1 MTQSRNDEMAD
12 IGYVRVST
20 LEQNVSRQLDGVALK
35 KVFADRCSGGDTNR
49 PELIALMEFVR
60 EGDTVHVHSID
71 RLARNSQDL
80 LRLVD
85 EFKALGVTL
94 HFHREAL
101 TFTTGD
107 SDPIGE
113 LMFTMLGAFAQ
124 FERSILKERQRE
136 GIEKAKQKGV
146 YKGAKRR
153 IDRVRVLAMLSQGI
167 GPSVIAR
174 ELSIGRKS
182 VYRIKEEAGS

>member
-1 MTQSRNDEMAD
+1 MAE

-20 LEQNVSRQLDGVALK
+20 SEQSTSRQLDGVPLK
-35 KVFADRCSGGDTNR
+35 KVFEDRCSGGDTNR
-49 PELIALMEFVR
+49 TELTALMEFVR

-94 HFHREAL
+94 RFHREAL
-101 TFTTGD
+101 TFTAED

-136 GIEKAKQKGV
+136 GIEKAKQRGA
-146 YKGAKRR
+146 YTGAKKR
-153 IDRVRVLAMLSQGI
+153 IDRSKVLALLSDGV
-167 GPSVIAR
+167 GPSAIAK
-174 ELSIGRKS
+174 ELGIGRKS
-182 VYRIKEEAGS
+182 VYRIKAEGAG

>member
-1 MTQSRNDEMAD
+1 MAD

>member
-1 MTQSRNDEMAD
+1 MAD

-20 LEQNVSRQLDGVALK
+20 LEQNTSRQLDGVDLK
-35 KVFADRCSGGDTNR
+35 KVFEDRCGGGDTNR

-94 HFHREAL
+94 RFHREAL
-101 TFTTGD
+101 TFTSGK

-136 GIEKAKQKGV
+136 GIEKAKQKGI

-153 IDRVRVLAMLSQGI
+153 IDRAKVLAMLSEGI
-167 GPSVIAR
+167 GPSIIAR
-174 ELSIGRKS
+174 ELGIGRKS
-182 VYRIKEEAGS
+182 VYRIKGEAMG